1 MNKNNNN
8 NYKSF
13 FIKLISISVAI
24 IIIINVVFNL
34 IFADRLNKIDKI
46 FSIYEVNERKNFK
59 NKILNEIEKN
69 LDKEEIIN
77 KEDKIIILRLFKK
90 LKKEFNEVEFTEK

>member
-1 MNKNNNN
+1 MNKNNNT
-8 NYKSF
+8 YKSF

-46 FSIYEVNERKNFK
+46 FSIYEVNERKSFK
-59 NKILNEIEKN
+59 NKILNEIEKG
-69 LDKEEIIN
+69 LGKEEIIN